1 MYLNKYF
8 YLKSKKKYLKCIFKN
23 NKKIKQNKKI
33 LKMYLNR
40 LFKKYRGKA
49 H

>member
-23 NKKIKQNKKI
+23 NKKNQTKQKNTQNVFI
-33 LKMYLNR
+33 QT
-40 LFKKYRGKA
+40 F
-49 H
+49 